1 MPAPVRT
8 ALWRLLSGI
17 SKYRKSPAV
26 WNRCFFRHFPTST
39 VSSHDDHGQTVF
51 LLHSSAFG
59 TKLGNADTGGI
70 VDHQLGLADD
80 TGTLDQSFPF
90 LVIQLAGT
98 ELLGIHAGFQGKHTI
113 DQLLLTHFQ
122 TEYGYRQ
129 ILLKCYML
137 RDIQYK
143 CRLTHGRTGCDQH
156 QVRGL
161 HSGGT
166 IVQINESGGNT
177 CDGSVQF
184 GSLLDLV
191 HGVHDYGTNRYEF
204 LDVFSSV
211 PLH

>member
-1 MPAPVRT
+1 MLIP
-8 ALWRLLSGI
+8 G
-17 SKYRKSPAV
+17 
-26 WNRCFFRHFPTST
+26 
-39 VSSHDDHGQTVF
+39 VSSIINLDF
-51 LLHSSAFG
+51 P
-59 TKLGNADTGGI
+59 
-70 VDHQLGLADD
+70 DD

-90 LVIQLAGT
+90 LVIQLTGT
-98 ELLGIHAGFQGKHTI
+98 GASGHPRWIPGKHTI

-129 ILLKCYML
+129 ILLKCHML

-143 CRLTHGRTGCDQH
+143 RRLTHGRTGCDQH

-166 IVQINESGGNT
+166 MIVQINESGGNT

-204 LDVFSSV
+204 LDVFLLYHFIDLALGTLQNRIQALLAAITGIGNLFIGTDQTPEVAFSATI
-211 PLH
+211 PA